1 MKKLGIFTFC
11 VLFFLI
17 FAVSSFGAKLVNY
30 TYLPGE
36 DEVNFVFIYDDDP
49 TEFNMQSLDYGRYV
63 VITTPGE
70 MESQMTIDRF
80 LGYSPVTGFTASAG
94 KGEIMYRFDMLLPRE
109 PEVEI
114 VANTLRI
121 TFKRNS
127 ERIESFSSY
136 TDSTQMGDRPSLIA
150 LLSVLREY
158 LDINLVIDETS
169 LKGLDPVE
177 FVMLSDNLRAED
189 FFLQIII
196 ANPKIGYAFLPNNTI
211 YVVRKEMLSQ
221 KVEEVLK
228 ETSISPQQETSY
240 WASYDF
246 NINKKSTLYEQ
257 FTTQINNNTTLNF
270 SLDGF
275 ENYIRANF
283 ETYIRAKANDLQNDM
298 IALAKGNEDE
308 EDYVPVGLLLYGDNN
323 RHERFNFFIQ
333 FLEGISFSDG
343 SNPADT
349 GIESTQSYTKKI
361 SYQPLTEAEVR
372 EFMEFYLTF
381 RTNMDVPKQELIPDF
396 EQVTYELSP
405 LVSQVEIKGPVSSAK
420 KLLSYIE
427 KYISNRKAR
436 GMEKIVELKIKD
448 GYGAVFAIALRR
460 LFPKAIVDADGI
472 NINQLVNKPTFE
484 WTYDDVKDFG
494 TKDGNPDRV
503 TLFGSNYEILTAEQI
518 ADDWDW
524 LVPALE
530 SEIRIISISGELP
543 ENIINGLQNAES
555 PNALVNKFPQIEFDF
570 NFLNTGREP
579 LLFVKGKTHDL
590 EILEGYLREIEEVSL
605 GKAYSYFYKS
615 GEDDK
620 NWKKYYLNMDADS
633 AIYIKYITTVSK
645 STTSSDSENASSTEN
660 DSSNS
665 QTTTVT
671 EAAKTEFKVEEF
683 RNEFEKAFEQYLL
696 LPVDTLKEEIM
707 LSYDL
712 NPLYNKVDI
721 ILVLYGNNELHNKLE
736 EFVDV
741 YNGLEIVQGE
751 GTEYSVYLELE
762 RMTQGDVAELYNT
775 LFKNNGLNYI
785 YLPSRSLYKIFG
797 VEKSV
802 VEFVNELKKIDA
814 RRPQETALLQRKTE
828 LVNINIPSLTVDE
841 VIRLVNIN
849 VPSIQVEAFGAGG
862 YFITGLESEIKKGK
876 DFLNSLGSDFIEE
889 SLVISLAP
897 GINFETISNVLGLYY
912 NSDQIQ
918 MLDFENSNVLLKGR
932 KEKIQNAKLVLSSF
946 GLIKME
952 EEDLGKIVKRMD
964 YSYNEESGKIPPS
977 EIISIINSYYQGVE
991 IQYFEKASVFII
1003 IGSEKDVISSEEMI
1017 TEYAN
1022 KTIVETIGFS
1032 NDNNSKYNP
1041 DEIFAMIKQEFPKLK
1056 EITIDTEKRL
1066 FKLIGDTETVEK
1078 VSKRILELSGETKV
1092 LENPIVTFADD
1103 GVHFNLNAQGKGI
1116 MEITKDIALGLS
1128 TQPKLFTPDENSTAT
1143 SKINMNDLTWE
1154 EWLKITERLYDF
1166 NVDIAEGLREPIY
1179 IITPPG
1185 ISHETGKNRKR
1196 TLNISHGYEEV
1207 ASLIQSAYGG
1217 TVYADESNGLVVFTG
1232 VSDSDMESLKPL
1244 LLNTVEP
1251 KKMVEI
1257 SAMVLDNSLI
1267 DKFNQDLSINIGTA
1281 SPTLTL
1287 NSETGFKFEG
1297 GILDFTDFSK
1307 LLNAV
1312 TQTVEVDMSYNSQK
1326 EDGNGEQ
1333 MIRPYVTTMSGEA
1346 AQILIGTSYY
1356 YRLATTSPD
1365 GTVQEQL
1372 ITISSGYDLN
1382 ITPTVNKDGTVF
1394 LDVNVGISSSDE
1406 YNPDGFPIQK
1416 TRNAV
1421 TKVLVNDTDTLVIG
1435 GLEGTVS
1442 SNSIKKLP
1450 FIGDLPFLGQ
1460 FFTTK
1465 VESEDKRNVSIF
1477 ITPRIIEVKGTPE
1490 EIFGQNI
1497 D

>member
-802 VEFVNELKKIDA
+802 
-814 RRPQETALLQRKTE
+814 
-828 LVNINIPSLTVDE
+828 
-841 VIRLVNIN
+841 
-849 VPSIQVEAFGAGG
+849 
-862 YFITGLESEIKKGK
+862 
-876 DFLNSLGSDFIEE
+876 
-889 SLVISLAP
+889 
-897 GINFETISNVLGLYY
+897 
-912 NSDQIQ
+912 
-918 MLDFENSNVLLKGR
+918 
-932 KEKIQNAKLVLSSF
+932 
-946 GLIKME
+946 
-952 EEDLGKIVKRMD
+952 
-964 YSYNEESGKIPPS
+964 
-977 EIISIINSYYQGVE
+977 
-991 IQYFEKASVFII
+991 
-1003 IGSEKDVISSEEMI
+1003 
-1017 TEYAN
+1017 
-1022 KTIVETIGFS
+1022 
-1032 NDNNSKYNP
+1032 
-1041 DEIFAMIKQEFPKLK
+1041 
-1056 EITIDTEKRL
+1056 
-1066 FKLIGDTETVEK
+1066 
-1078 VSKRILELSGETKV
+1078 
-1092 LENPIVTFADD
+1092 
-1103 GVHFNLNAQGKGI
+1103 
-1116 MEITKDIALGLS
+1116 
-1128 TQPKLFTPDENSTAT
+1128 
-1143 SKINMNDLTWE
+1143 
-1154 EWLKITERLYDF
+1154 
-1166 NVDIAEGLREPIY
+1166 
-1179 IITPPG
+1179 
-1185 ISHETGKNRKR
+1185 
-1196 TLNISHGYEEV
+1196 
-1207 ASLIQSAYGG
+1207 
-1217 TVYADESNGLVVFTG
+1217 
-1232 VSDSDMESLKPL
+1232 
-1244 LLNTVEP
+1244 
-1251 KKMVEI
+1251 
-1257 SAMVLDNSLI
+1257 
-1267 DKFNQDLSINIGTA
+1267 
-1281 SPTLTL
+1281 
-1287 NSETGFKFEG
+1287 
-1297 GILDFTDFSK
+1297 
-1307 LLNAV
+1307 
-1312 TQTVEVDMSYNSQK
+1312 
-1326 EDGNGEQ
+1326 
-1333 MIRPYVTTMSGEA
+1333 
-1346 AQILIGTSYY
+1346 
-1356 YRLATTSPD
+1356 
-1365 GTVQEQL
+1365 
-1372 ITISSGYDLN
+1372 
-1382 ITPTVNKDGTVF
+1382 
-1394 LDVNVGISSSDE
+1394 
-1406 YNPDGFPIQK
+1406 
-1416 TRNAV
+1416 
-1421 TKVLVNDTDTLVIG
+1421 
-1435 GLEGTVS
+1435 
-1442 SNSIKKLP
+1442 
-1450 FIGDLPFLGQ
+1450 
-1460 FFTTK
+1460 
-1465 VESEDKRNVSIF
+1465 
-1477 ITPRIIEVKGTPE
+1477 
-1490 EIFGQNI
+1490 
-1497 D
+1497 